1 MAVGA
6 KRLIPRC
13 MGAKVVL
20 PGALCLVVC
29 LSVAVCQDQPRNTN
43 ATPKYDLKAETKLN
57 GTLEEVKLFDFAT
70 RKDFVEL
77 VVKNG
82 DTKVIVYVC
91 PKPFQ
96 DEMGITFTKGD
107 AITIT
112 GAKVKQAELDV
123 ILARE
128 LVKGQ
133 DTLLFRDDKGNPVWD
148 PRTGK

>member
-1 MAVGA
+1 MAIGA

-13 MGAKVVL
+13 MGARVLL
-20 PGALCLVVC
+20 PGALSLFLC
-29 LSVAVCQDQPRNTN
+29 LSIGVCQDQPRNN
-43 ATPKYDLKAETKLN
+43 SAAPKYDLKAETKLN
-57 GTLEEVKLFDFAT
+57 GTLEEVKLLDFAT
-70 RKDFVEL
+70 RKDFVQL
-77 VVKNG
+77 VVKSG
-82 DTKVIVYVC
+82 DIKVVVYVC

-96 DEMGITFTKGD
+96 DEMGVTFSKGD

-112 GAKVKQAELDV
+112 GAKVKQEEADV

>member
-1 MAVGA
+1 MAVVA

-13 MGAKVVL
+13 MRARVLLSGAFSL
-20 PGALCLVVC
+20 FLYLNI
-29 LSVAVCQDQPRNTN
+29 SVCQNLPKNSS
-43 ATPKYDLKAETKLN
+43 AAPKYDLKAETKLN
-57 GTLEEVKLFDFAT
+57 GTLEEVKLFAFAT

-77 VVKNG
+77 VVKSG
-82 DTKVIVYVC
+82 DIQVVVYVC

-112 GAKVKQAELDV
+112 GAKVKQQESDV

-128 LVKGQ
+128 LVRGQ

-148 PRTGK
+148 SRTGK

>member
-13 MGAKVVL
+13 MGARVLL
-20 PGALCLVVC
+20 PGALSLIVC
-29 LSVAVCQDQPRNTN
+29 LSGAICQDQPRNSN
-43 ATPKYDLKAETKLN
+43 AAPKYDVKAETKLN

-77 VVKNG
+77 VLKSG
-82 DTKVIVYVC
+82 DSKILVYVC

-96 DEMGITFTKGD
+96 DEMGITFTRGD

-112 GAKVKQAELDV
+112 GAKLKQEESDV

-133 DTLLFRDDKGNPVWD
+133 DTLLFRDNKGNPVWD
-148 PRTGK
+148 SRTGK

>member
-1 MAVGA
+1 
-6 KRLIPRC
+6 
-13 MGAKVVL
+13 MGARVVL
-20 PGALCLVVC
+20 PGAFSLIVC
-29 LSVAVCQDQPRNTN
+29 LNIGVCQDLPKHSS
-43 ATPKYDLKAETKLN
+43 AAPKYDLKAETKLN

-77 VVKNG
+77 VVKSG
-82 DTKVIVYVC
+82 DTKIVVYVC

-107 AITIT
+107 AISIT
-112 GAKVKQAELDV
+112 GAKVKQQESEV

-148 PRTGK
+148 SRTGK

>member
-13 MGAKVVL
+13 MGVKVVL
-20 PGALCLVVC
+20 PGALSLVVC

-77 VVKNG
+77 VVKSG
-82 DTKVIVYVC
+82 DTKVVVYVC

-128 LVKGQ
+128 MVKGQ

>member
-1 MAVGA
+1 MAVVA
-6 KRLIPRC
+6 QRLIPRC
-13 MGAKVVL
+13 MGARIL
-20 PGALCLVVC
+20 LSGAFALLFCLHTG
-29 LSVAVCQDQPRNTN
+29 VCQTLPKSNS
-43 ATPKYDLKAETKLN
+43 AAPKYDLKAETKLN

-77 VVKNG
+77 VVKSG
-82 DTKVIVYVC
+82 DIKIVVYVC

-96 DEMGITFTKGD
+96 DEMGIIFTKGD

-112 GAKVKQAELDV
+112 GAKLKQQESEV

-128 LVKGQ
+128 VVKGQ

-148 PRTGK
+148 SRTGK

>member
-1 MAVGA
+1 
-6 KRLIPRC
+6 
-13 MGAKVVL
+13 MGARVVL
-20 PGALCLVVC
+20 PGAFSLIVC
-29 LSVAVCQDQPRNTN
+29 LNIGVCQDLPKNSS
-43 ATPKYDLKAETKLN
+43 AAPKYDLKAETKLN

-77 VVKNG
+77 VVKSG
-82 DTKVIVYVC
+82 EVKIVVYVC

-107 AITIT
+107 AISIT
-112 GAKVKQAELDV
+112 GAKVKQQESEV

-148 PRTGK
+148 SRTGK